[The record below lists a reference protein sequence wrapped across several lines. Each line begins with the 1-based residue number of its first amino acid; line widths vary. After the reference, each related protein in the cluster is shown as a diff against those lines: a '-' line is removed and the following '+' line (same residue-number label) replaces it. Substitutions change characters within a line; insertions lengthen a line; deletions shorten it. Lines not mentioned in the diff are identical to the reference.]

1 MPANESI
8 TASDTG
14 NGPMLE
20 PARGSE
26 GELCLHFSGP
36 WDLAH
41 LPSEPDAE
49 ARLATWL
56 ASHPEV
62 ANGRQAT
69 VEGALSALDSAG
81 ALVIARIVDGL
92 EHDGRQV
99 NLDAL
104 PAGQRKLIDLL
115 KGRLAPRERPK
126 PRRTGW
132 LAMIGRA
139 TVGKLI
145 ETNAF
150 LAFVGELSMQ
160 GGRLLLMPW
169 RVRWREVVAEIE
181 AAGLRALGIVG
192 LLSFLIGMVMAYQA
206 GATLSDYGA
215 NILIVNLVAI
225 LTLREM
231 GPLLTAIIVAGRTGS
246 SYTAQL
252 GTMRITEEIDALR
265 AIGISPF
272 EMLILPKVIALMIV
286 LPLLTVF
293 ANILGLLGG
302 AVVAAYRFEVSFA
315 VYFDRLPEVVN
326 LTTLLLG
333 LVKTPVFAIVIAL
346 IGCMQGMRVA
356 GSALAVGRA
365 TTVSVVQATFLVI
378 VIDALFSVLFNLMGY

>member
-1 MPANESI
+1 M
-8 TASDTG
+8 
-14 NGPMLE
+14 
-20 PARGSE
+20 R
-26 GELCLHFSGP
+26 LHISGC

-41 LPSEPDAE
+41 LTREPDTE
-49 ARLATWL
+49 SRLLTWL
-56 ASHPEV
+56 AAHPEM
-62 ANGRQAT
+62 AERGQAK
-69 VEGALSALDSAG
+69 VEGAPTALDSAG
-81 ALVIARIVDGL
+81 ALLIARILERLEEDNWQVDLGGL
-92 EHDGRQV
+92 PTE
-99 NLDAL
+99 
-104 PAGQRKLIDLL
+104 QRKLVNLL
-115 KGRLAPRERPK
+115 KEHLAPRERPK
-126 PRRTGW
+126 PRRDGW
-132 LAMIGRA
+132 LAIIGRA

-150 LAFVGELSMQ
+150 LAFVGELSVQ

-169 RVRWREVVAEIE
+169 RVRWREVAAEVE

-192 LLSFLIGMVMAYQA
+192 LLSILIGMVMAYQA

-272 EMLILPKVIALMIV
+272 EMLILPKVIALMVV

-293 ANILGLLGG
+293 ANILGLAGG
-302 AVVAAYRFEVSFA
+302 SVVAAYRFDVSFA
-315 VYFDRLPEVVN
+315 VYFDRLPEVVD

>member
-1 MPANESI
+1 
-8 TASDTG
+8 
-14 NGPMLE
+14 MLE
-20 PARGSE
+20 PSRGSE
-26 GELCLHFSGP
+26 GELRLHLSGQ

-49 ARLATWL
+49 ARLAAWL

-62 ANGRQAT
+62 ADGRQAT

-92 EHDGRQV
+92 EGDGRQV

-104 PAGQRKLIDLL
+104 PTGQRKLVDLL

-126 PRRTGW
+126 PPRTGW

-139 TVGKLI
+139 TVGKAI

-150 LAFVGELSMQ
+150 LAFVGELSVQ

-272 EMLILPKVIALMIV
+272 EMLILPKVIALMVV

-315 VYFDRLPEVVN
+315 VYFDRLPEVVD